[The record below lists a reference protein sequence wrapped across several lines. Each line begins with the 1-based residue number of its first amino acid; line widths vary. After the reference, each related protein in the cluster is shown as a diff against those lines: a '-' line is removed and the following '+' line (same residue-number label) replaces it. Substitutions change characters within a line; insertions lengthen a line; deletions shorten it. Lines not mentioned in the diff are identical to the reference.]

1 MYSILFTDRQE
12 MECHNF
18 FPTGVYVNE
27 RTSYR
32 FWVTLMTVT
41 SNKVNFQTQRAI
53 TGSEDFEAT
62 FLEHWPKVY
71 GVLFRVVGD
80 KAEAEDL
87 ALETFWRLY
96 QRPPARREN
105 LEGWL
110 YRVAVNLGFNALR
123 SQKRRTQYEEQAGKL
138 ALESDPPADP
148 ADQAELLE
156 QRREVQEVLAQMKPR
171 SVQLLVLRHSGFS
184 YAEIAAVVEVRP
196 SSVGKLLARAEDEF
210 ERVYRRF
217 QGE

>member
-1 MYSILFTDRQE
+1 
-12 MECHNF
+12 MECHIF

-27 RTSYR
+27 RASYR
-32 FWVTLMTVT
+32 FWVTLMNVT
-41 SNKVNFQTQRAI
+41 SNKVNFQAQRAI
-53 TGSEDFEAT
+53 AGSEDFEAT

-71 GVLFRVVGD
+71 GVLFRVVED
-80 KAEAEDL
+80 RAEAEDL

-110 YRVAVNLGFNALR
+110 YRVAVNLGLNALR

-138 ALESDPPADP
+138 ALDFDPPADP

-156 QRREVQEVLAQMKPR
+156 QRREVREILAQMKPR
-171 SVQLLVLRHSGFS
+171 SAQLLVLRHSGLS
-184 YAEIAAVVEVRP
+184 YAEIAAAIKVKPV
-196 SSVGKLLARAEDEF
+196 SVGKLLARAEDEF
-210 ERVYRRF
+210 ERIYRRS

>member
-1 MYSILFTDRQE
+1 
-12 MECHNF
+12 
-18 FPTGVYVNE
+18 
-27 RTSYR
+27 
-32 FWVTLMTVT
+32 MTVT
-41 SNKVNFQTQRAI
+41 SNKVNFQAQRAI
-53 TGSEDFEAT
+53 AGSEDFEAT

-71 GVLFRVVGD
+71 GVLFRVVGE

>member
-1 MYSILFTDRQE
+1 
-12 MECHNF
+12 
-18 FPTGVYVNE
+18 
-27 RTSYR
+27 
-32 FWVTLMTVT
+32 MTVT
-41 SNKVNFQTQRAI
+41 SNKVNFQAQRAI
-53 TGSEDFEAT
+53 AESENFEAI

-87 ALETFWRLY
+87 ALETFWRLH
-96 QRPPARREN
+96 QNPPSSREN
-105 LEGWL
+105 LNGWL
-110 YRVAVNLGFNALR
+110 YRVAVNLGLNALR

-138 ALESDPPADP
+138 ALDIDPPADP

-156 QRREVQEVLAQMKPR
+156 RRREVRGVLAQMKPR
-171 SVQLLVLRHSGFS
+171 SAQLLVLRHSGLS
-184 YAEIAAVVEVRP
+184 YAEIAAVVKVRP

-210 ERVYRRF
+210 ERIYRRS